1 MSYLLPKPV
10 LQLQFLLRISI
21 ADSEICVEGNNLECF
36 TFQLMQAE
44 APGVVTGFYE
54 NVTAALQPLADN
66 ISGNLAGLGCPQLET
81 VDADM
86 YDIYPGY
93 TKAKGV

>member
-1 MSYLLPKPV
+1 
-10 LQLQFLLRISI
+10 
-21 ADSEICVEGNNLECF
+21 
-36 TFQLMQAE
+36 MQAE
-44 APGVVTGFYE
+44 APDFVTGLYE

-81 VDADM
+81 VNADM

-93 TKAKGV
+93 TKARGV